1 MIMNNETFP
10 FIHLH
15 LKQSKV

>member
-15 LKQSKV
+15 LKQSKI